1 MKKIGLIVNP
11 IAGIGGRA
19 GYKGSDN
26 PENQKKALNAGY
38 EKAAWKRASECLQPI
53 KGLNGYQL
61 FSPTGEMGGDI
72 LEMLEIPYRQIYIP
86 VDPTTQADTHSCL
99 ERLMAEKVD
108 LIVFCGGDGTA
119 RDVCAVCGHQLP
131 VLGIPAGVKMYSG
144 CFAVNPRIAGNLLKD
159 YILGKNVSLEL
170 REVMDLDE
178 AFLGRYSVNAKLYGY
193 LLVLNQG
200 ASLQGPKVA
209 SAVNPFE
216 AEILAEEI
224 VSKMQ
229 EDVLYIIGPGSTTYK
244 IKKRLGVDGTL
255 IGVDAVKNRQLIAKD
270 ADERTLLCLI
280 AENPSVKI
288 IVTCI
293 GGAGF
298 VFGRGNQQISAKV
311 IERVGKENIQLA
323 VTKSKLLSLNQRPM
337 YVDTGDAKIDS
348 YLTGYYRIPL
358 SSQES
363 TVYKIQNI

>member
-11 IAGIGGRA
+11 VAGIGGRA
-19 GYKGSDN
+19 GYKGSDD
-26 PENQKKALNAGY
+26 PENQEKAILAGY
-38 EKAAWKRASECLQPI
+38 EKAAWKRAKDCMQLI
-53 KGLNGYQL
+53 KGLDGYQL
-61 FSPTGEMGGDI
+61 YSPAGEMGA
-72 LEMLEIPYRQIYIP
+72 EVLEILGLSCRQVYVP
-86 VDPTTQADTHSCL
+86 GVPTTRADTHSCL
-99 ERLMAEKVD
+99 EKLMAEKVD
-108 LIVFCGGDGTA
+108 LVVFCGGDGTA
-119 RDVCAVCGHQLP
+119 RDVCQICGHQVP

-144 CFAVNPRIAGNLLKD
+144 CFAVNPRIAGNLLRD
-159 YILGKNVSLEL
+159 YILGRNVSFEL

-178 AFLGRYSVNAKLYGY
+178 AFLGRYCVNAKLYGY
-193 LLVLNQG
+193 LLALNQG
-200 ASLQGPKVA
+200 VSLQGSKAA
-209 SAVNPFE
+209 SAADPFE
-216 AEILAEEI
+216 AELLAEEL
-224 VSKMQ
+224 VSRMQ
-229 EDVLYIIGPGSTTYK
+229 ADVLYIIGPGSTTFK
-244 IKKRLGVDGTL
+244 IKEHLGVDGTL

-270 ADERTLLCLI
+270 ADELTLLRLL
-280 AENPSVKI
+280 AENPSAKI

-311 IERVGKENIQLA
+311 IQRVGKENIQLA

-348 YLTGYYRIPL
+348 YLAGYYKIPL